1 MRVDVKLD
9 RRRALGWKRR
19 CSSSLERASGGF
31 NDLSSSER
39 RIYYQ
44 LLWATGGLNSFVE
57 RWWINLG
64 GGRPPGIRVGRR
76 GTAPAPSV
84 HAPTVRA
91 SPRLIHLSV
100 GLIVQ
105 LLLGARTNHVHPLV
119 PATPG

>member
-1 MRVDVKLD
+1 M
-9 RRRALGWKRR
+9 
-19 CSSSLERASGGF
+19 
-31 NDLSSSER
+31 
-39 RIYYQ
+39 
-44 LLWATGGLNSFVE
+44 E

-76 GTAPAPSV
+76 GTALAPSV
-84 HAPTVRA
+84 HAPTVCA

-119 PATPG
+119 PATINDEKDEVSNILSDKKDMILAKIFGSQSRI